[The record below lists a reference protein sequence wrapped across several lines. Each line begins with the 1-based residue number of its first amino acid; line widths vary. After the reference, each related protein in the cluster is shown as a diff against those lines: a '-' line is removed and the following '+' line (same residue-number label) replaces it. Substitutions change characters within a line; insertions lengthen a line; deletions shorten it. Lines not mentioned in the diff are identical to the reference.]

1 VKVRNIATIKFNA
14 LRRERS
20 DEWSKLQIERVVI
33 FTVAACTVRYYT
45 EQILLIRPNR
55 IED

>member
-1 VKVRNIATIKFNA
+1 MRNIATIKFNA